1 MVIKFI
7 IMNDSIDEE
16 NVSFDSSE
24 ISEKA
29 KINNDDYAL
38 IDSIKNIINSIPYN
52 YLVDKINSKYNEA
65 SEKLFEH
72 NNNKPLNI
80 SENNNENFSIKN
92 EKYCIMDETGKI
104 ISSLWNNNNDE
115 KLLSKNDLYNKTSNT
130 NINSKIN
137 KDSAPSA
144 LSTNIKKKKTK
155 EYNTPNINI
164 NKKKEYITSF
174 DDEERNKVKDQ
185 NKKNEK
191 KEQNIC
197 SLQSCNII

>member
-1 MVIKFI
+1 
-7 IMNDSIDEE
+7 MNDSIDEE
-16 NVSFDSSE
+16 NASFDISE

-29 KINNDDYAL
+29 KINNDDYTL

-52 YLVDKINSKYNEA
+52 YLVDEINSKYNEA
-65 SEKLFEH
+65 SEKIFEH
-72 NNNKPLNI
+72 NNNNKPLNI
-80 SENNNENFSIKN
+80 SENNNESFPIKN
-92 EKYCIMDETGKI
+92 EKYCIMNETGKI
-104 ISSLWNNNNDE
+104 ISSLDNNNDD
-115 KLLSKNDLYNKTSNT
+115 KLLSKNDLYNKISNRNI

-155 EYNTPNINI
+155 EYNTPNIN
-164 NKKKEYITSF
+164 KKKEYITSF
-174 DDEERNKVKDQ
+174 DDEERNKIKDQ

>member
-1 MVIKFI
+1 
-7 IMNDSIDEE
+7 MNDSIDEE
-16 NVSFDSSE
+16 NVSFDRSE
-24 ISEKA
+24 ISEKV

-80 SENNNENFSIKN
+80 SENNNENFSNKN
-92 EKYCIMDETGKI
+92 EKYCIMNETGKI
-104 ISSLWNNNNDE
+104 ISSLDNNNDE
-115 KLLSKNDLYNKTSNT
+115 KSLPKNDLYNKTSNINI

-155 EYNTPNINI
+155 EYNIPNINI